1 MNPIFFE
8 IMKRKIKIED
18 LRSLLADLERNELNE
33 SFAHYVV
40 IDVAADGE
48 MQWEQPSAYSE
59 CFSRTGVLKTE
70 KYE

>member
-1 MNPIFFE
+1 
-8 IMKRKIKIED
+8 MKTKVRIDD
-18 LRSLLADLERNELNE
+18 LRELLKTLERNELKE

>member
-1 MNPIFFE
+1 
-8 IMKRKIKIED
+8 MKRKIKIDD
-18 LRSLLADLERNELNE
+18 LRALIAELERNEVND

-70 KYE
+70 NHE